1 MWSEILPNGKVRF
14 VERYEDP
21 MTEKIHKVSIT
32 MDKDTASTRKL
43 AQAYLNDKIEAKLS
57 SITATIKK
65 DDLRLSELVELYR
78 TDQKA
83 TVTQSTY
90 QRNYFAMDSLMRI
103 LGRDILIDK
112 ITA

>member
-1 MWSEILPNGKVRF
+1 MWSEKLPNGKVRF

-57 SITATIKK
+57 SAFPYVPS
-65 DDLRLSELVELYR
+65 RSP
-78 TDQKA
+78 
-83 TVTQSTY
+83 
-90 QRNYFAMDSLMRI
+90 LMMV
-103 LGRDILIDK
+103 LAVSK
-112 ITA
+112 I